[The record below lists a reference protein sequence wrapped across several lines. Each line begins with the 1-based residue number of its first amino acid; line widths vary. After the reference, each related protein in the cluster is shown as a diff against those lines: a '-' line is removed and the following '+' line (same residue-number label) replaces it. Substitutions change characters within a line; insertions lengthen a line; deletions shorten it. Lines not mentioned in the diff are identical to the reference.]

1 MAEEK
6 RRYAK
11 GDWVFHL
18 YHGVG
23 EVQGIEEKTLGGEN
37 ETYYKVQARK
47 GVYWIPIEEA
57 ESDRIRP
64 VASEKE
70 LQNALDILTSPP
82 EVMADKH
89 TTRKSRITQVTKD
102 GDLEGFCALLRDL
115 QAKRVADKLN
125 TTEQR
130 AHRKLKK
137 KIASEWAA
145 TRDMPVREATKE
157 LNKLLRDISPPGEE
171 EEE

>member
-1 MAEEK
+1 MTEEK
-6 RRYAK
+6 RLYSK

-23 EVQGIEEKTLGGEN
+23 EIMGVEEKILGGESD
-37 ETYYKVQARK
+37 TYYKVEARK
-47 GVYWIPIEEA
+47 GTYWIPIEEA
-57 ESDRIRP
+57 ESDRIRR

-70 LQNALDILTSPP
+70 LQSALDILQSPP
-82 EVMADKH
+82 EEMADKH

-115 QAKRVADKLN
+115 QAKRVTDKLN

-145 TRDMPVREATKE
+145 TEDIAVREATKK
-157 LNKLLRDISPPGEE
+157 LNKILRDIESLDEE
-171 EEE
+171 E

>member
-1 MAEEK
+1 MTAEK

-23 EVQGIEEKTLGGEN
+23 EVQGIEEKELGGES
-37 ETYYKVQARK
+37 ETYYKVEARN
-47 GVYWIPIEEA
+47 GVYWIPVEEA
-57 ESDRIRP
+57 ESERIRP
-64 VASEKE
+64 VVSNKE
-70 LQNALDILTSPP
+70 LKKALDVLKSPP
-82 EVMADKH
+82 EEMADKH

-102 GDLEGFCALLRDL
+102 GELEGFCALLRDL
-115 QAKRVADKLN
+115 QAKRIADKLN

-145 TRDMPVREATKE
+145 TKSITVREATKK
-157 LNKLLRDISPPGEE
+157 LNKILRDISPVEKKEG
-171 EEE
+171 

>member
-1 MAEEK
+1 MTADK
-6 RRYAK
+6 KQYSK

-23 EVQGIEEKTLGGEN
+23 EVQGIEEKVLGGES
-37 ETYYKVQARK
+37 ETYYKVKARN
-47 GVYWIPIEEA
+47 GVYWIPVEEA
-57 ESDRIRP
+57 ESERIRP
-64 VASEKE
+64 VSSNKE
-70 LQNALDILTSPP
+70 LKKALDVLKSPP
-82 EVMADKH
+82 EEMADKH
-89 TTRKSRITQVTKD
+89 TTRKSRITQVTKE

-115 QAKRVADKLN
+115 QAKRIKDKLN

-145 TRDMPVREATKE
+145 TKDISVREATKK
-157 LNKLLRDISPPGEE
+157 LNKILRDISPEE
-171 EEE
+171 EEES

>member
-1 MAEEK
+1 MTETDMKNVFSE
-6 RRYAK
+6 

-23 EVQGIEEKTLGGEN
+23 KVEGIEEKVLDGESQV
-37 ETYYKVQARK
+37 YYKVKARN
-47 GVYWIPIEEA
+47 GVFWVPTSEA
-57 ESDRIRP
+57 ESERIRR
-64 VASEKE
+64 VASEEE
-70 LQNALDILTSPP
+70 LSSALEILQSPP
-82 EVMADKH
+82 EEMASKH

-115 QAKRVADKLN
+115 QAKRTADKLN

-137 KIASEWAA
+137 KIASEWSA
-145 TRDMPVREATKE
+145 TREISLQEATKK
-157 LNKLLRDISPPGEE
+157 LNKILRDVELPPEK
-171 EEE
+171 

>member
-1 MAEEK
+1 MTAEKKEFS
-6 RRYAK
+6 K

-23 EVQGIEEKTLGGEN
+23 EIQGIEEKVLGDES

-47 GVYWIPIEEA
+47 GIYWIPIT
-57 ESDRIRP
+57 ESESERIRP
-64 VASEKE
+64 VVSNKD
-70 LQNALDILTSPP
+70 LKKALDILKSPP
-82 EVMADKH
+82 EKMADKH
-89 TTRKSRITQVTKD
+89 TTRKSRITQITKE
-102 GDLEGFCALLRDL
+102 GELEGFCALLRDL
-115 QAKRVADKLN
+115 QGKRVRDKLN

-145 TRDMPVREATKE
+145 TKEISVREATKK
-157 LNKLLRDISPPGEE
+157 LNKILRDISPENEE
-171 EEE
+171 D

>member
-1 MAEEK
+1 MTEDK
-6 RRYAK
+6 RLYSK

-23 EVQGIEEKTLGGEN
+23 EIQGVEEKSLGGEN
-37 ETYYKVQARK
+37 ETYYKVKARK

-57 ESDRIRP
+57 ESERIRP
-64 VASEKE
+64 VASEKD
-70 LQNALDILTSPP
+70 LDKALDILKSPP
-82 EVMADKH
+82 EEMADKH
-89 TTRKSRITQVTKD
+89 TTRKSRITTVTKE

-115 QAKRVADKLN
+115 QAKRVTDKLN

-145 TRDMPVREATKE
+145 TKGIAVREATKE
-157 LNKLLRDISPPGEE
+157 LNSILREISAFDEE
-171 EEE
+171 D

>member
-1 MAEEK
+1 MAEAKEK
-6 RRYAK
+6 QDYTA

-23 EVQGIEEKTLGGEN
+23 QVEGIEEKILDGESQ
-37 ETYYKVQARK
+37 TYYKVKARN
-47 GVYWIPIEEA
+47 GVFWVPTDEA
-57 ESDRIRP
+57 DSERIRR
-64 VASEKE
+64 VASENE
-70 LQNALDILTSPP
+70 LSHALKILKSPP
-82 EVMADKH
+82 EEMASKH

-115 QAKRVADKLN
+115 QAKRTADKLN

-137 KIASEWAA
+137 KIASEWSA
-145 TRDMPVREATKE
+145 TREISMQEATKK
-157 LNKLLRDISPPGEE
+157 LNKILRDIEAPED
-171 EEE
+171 